1 MRSFSA
7 LGLFCLHNPFLEPAG
22 PQKWPWRLQYVH
34 QGVPGP
40 LFPTEGCES
49 CIASKDLCA
58 YVGTW
63 TGRGV
68 SSCWK
73 VQQTVLWQL
82 SLWNQALAT
91 TTILAWLGPN
101 LLSQRC
107 YLVSLGQQGRHVC
120 PVWTAEGNK
129 CLRNSMKKAVDLSPW
144 TAWKSEGWREEW
156 QPMALEA
163 RWVWRRNCELLGRAD
178 CSGAHS
184 CSCPQ
189 DTQHILRACSALP
202 QAAIS
207 MVFPNPKRGTVK

>member
-7 LGLFCLHNPFLEPAG
+7 LGLFCLHNPFLEPAS

-129 CLRNSMKKAVDLSPW
+129 CLRNSMKKLW
-144 TAWKSEGWREEW
+144 TFHLG
-156 QPMALEA
+156 Q
-163 RWVWRRNCELLGRAD
+163 LGRARD
-178 CSGAHS
+178 GGRNGSLWPWRPGEFGEGIVSYWEELTSLGLTAAATPRTPSTFSGLAPHCHKQPFS
-184 CSCPQ
+184 
-189 DTQHILRACSALP
+189 
-202 QAAIS
+202 
-207 MVFPNPKRGTVK
+207 